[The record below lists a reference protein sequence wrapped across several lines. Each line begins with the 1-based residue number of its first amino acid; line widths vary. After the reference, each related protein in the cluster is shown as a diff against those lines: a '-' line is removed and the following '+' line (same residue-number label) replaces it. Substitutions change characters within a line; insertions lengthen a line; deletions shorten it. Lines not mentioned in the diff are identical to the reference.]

1 MRGLKL
7 LLASAGV
14 SGPLRTAFSNDL
26 DAAADA
32 AVDELAPV
40 SDESDAGG
48 HQGRGGS
55 IGSAEGLSSSGSEL
69 DEEEAAEEAAEAAAE
84 SSPEDDDKV
93 CQTAAARIPVRCL
106 I

>member
-1 MRGLKL
+1 MLQSPVRRAHESLQAAV
-7 LLASAGV
+7 LASAGV
-14 SGPLRTAFSNDL
+14 RGPLRAAFSNDL

-48 HQGRGGS
+48 NQGRGGS
-55 IGSAEGLSSSGSEL
+55 IGSADELSSSGSDL
-69 DEEEAAEEAAEAAAE
+69 DEEEEEAAEAAAG

-93 CQTAAARIPVRCL
+93 CPSL
-106 I
+106 S